1 MPMLGEILSI
11 ASALAWAIGVVLYK
25 RLGETLPP
33 LRLNLL
39 KNGIVLATL
48 VPITLAWHAFAPPS
62 LSTMDV
68 LVCLVSG
75 ALGIGIADTLYFRAL
90 NHVGAGRM
98 GIVGN
103 CYSPFV
109 IVLAF
114 VFLGERLTLLQI
126 AGFGLVTL
134 GVIVIAERRH
144 DAGLPRGELLRGL
157 ALGVVAVFLM
167 ACAIVMVKPVLE
179 RADLL
184 WVSLIRMAGG
194 VAIMLVVVAFA
205 RVWYIGGGG
214 RLDGR
219 GIGLLVLAALVG
231 QLLSMLLWLGGY
243 KYTTASV
250 AAILNET
257 SSVFIVVLAWLVLR
271 EPMTRRKLAGIGCT
285 LAGVALM
292 LG

>member
-11 ASALAWAIGVVLYK
+11 ASALAWAFGVVLYK
-25 RLGETLPP
+25 QLGESLPP

-39 KNGIVLATL
+39 KNGIVLAAL
-48 VPITLAWHAFAPPS
+48 LPITLAWHALSPPS
-62 LSTMDV
+62 LARADV
-68 LVCLVSG
+68 LVCLASG

-90 NHVGAGRM
+90 NRIGAGRI

-109 IVLAF
+109 IVLAV
-114 VFLGERLTLLQI
+114 VFLGERLSLAQI
-126 AGFGLVTL
+126 AGFGLVML

-144 DAGLPRGELLRGL
+144 DTELKRDMLWGGL
-157 ALGVVAVFLM
+157 ALGVFAVFLM
-167 ACAIVMVKPVLE
+167 ACAIVIVKPVLE

-184 WVSLIRMAGG
+184 SVSLIRMLGG
-194 VAIMLVVVAFA
+194 VAIMLVVAACA
-205 RVWYIGGGG
+205 RGWYIGDGG
-214 RLDGR
+214 RLDAR
-219 GIGLLVLAALVG
+219 GIGMLVLAALVG

-257 SSVFIVVLAWLVLR
+257 SSVFIVVLAWLMLR
-271 EPMTRRKLAGIGCT
+271 EPMTQRKLAGIGCT
-285 LAGVALM
+285 LTGVALM